1 VRSKELETGTPG
13 LVHHSRSAG
22 LLPDDFPDPYIRVFD
37 LTNGEFAYL
46 REDIAIPIEPF
57 FGRWASVRS
66 ERRSRRSSARQVRRE
81 HGRAFEKAGFRVV
94 GKFVDPEDGETH
106 ALVCRDR

>member
-1 VRSKELETGTPG
+1 VRSKELATGTPG

-46 REDIAIPIEPF
+46 RDDIAIPIEPF
-57 FGRWASVRS
+57 FGTMVWVPEIRFAATLTGVGLLRACFGGFI
-66 ERRSRRSSARQVRRE
+66 SRA
-81 HGRAFEKAGFRVV
+81 A
-94 GKFVDPEDGETH
+94 
-106 ALVCRDR
+106 